1 MRDELLSLSAAARL
15 QPGGSLTRAR
25 RSSASVF
32 FVYFYHP
39 TPPRVQQSS
48 LVHGFAR
55 RHARLAR
62 SAARAKPRPAATRRE
77 IVFNR
82 VACCFVSG
90 RFGPGIGG
98 VSDRRM
104 FARPGGWGGGG
115 AEQCNGNA
123 GNVLVSVALHLEEA
137 PLMPTCLLLA
147 AARSR
152 SLCPCRSSR
161 SLIGRSCGHDHRSRN
176 CVRTVHLA
184 VSACSLL
191 PSIARGFRPTG
202 RNRAAGNGHDYI
214 LYRALPASAASR
226 AQRPRLPRRP
236 PSLALHI
243 PILVSARFSGSFVRF
258 ARRTNFA
265 GFTYRAIQARLLPK
279 TSNPLQLGSELF
291 VPHSSQ
297 MCIYVPCIQP
307 LCPAAGVPLLLR
319 PPPSLSHPGFP
330 EP

>member
-104 FARPGGWGGGG
+104 FARPGGWGGGCRTVQRQRRQRARFGCSPPRRGPPYADVPPSRRG
-115 AEQCNGNA
+115 AFAFSLSLSILPVPHRTIVRPRSSLTKLRANSAFGCER
-123 GNVLVSVALHLEEA
+123 VLSLTFHRPGVSPDGAK
-137 PLMPTCLLLA
+137 PGGRQ
-147 AARSR
+147 RSR
-152 SLCPCRSSR
+152 LYSLSR
-161 SLIGRSCGHDHRSRN
+161 SPCLRRFPCP
-176 CVRTVHLA
+176 T
-184 VSACSLL
+184 
-191 PSIARGFRPTG
+191 PSSP
-202 RNRAAGNGHDYI
+202 
-214 LYRALPASAASR
+214 
-226 AQRPRLPRRP
+226 
-236 PSLALHI
+236 
-243 PILVSARFSGSFVRF
+243 
-258 ARRTNFA
+258 
-265 GFTYRAIQARLLPK
+265 
-279 TSNPLQLGSELF
+279 
-291 VPHSSQ
+291 
-297 MCIYVPCIQP
+297 
-307 LCPAAGVPLLLR
+307 
-319 PPPSLSHPGFP
+319 
-330 EP
+330 